1 MLIRDRIYLQAVY
14 LYSLPTI
21 DFQGDLIME
30 ENKLKLAQQ
39 EVDEALQT
47 VEFMEKVLDE
57 SNSKELLKEKFMTL
71 STKVQELEEILKNEG
86 II

>member
-14 LYSLPTI
+14 LYSLPAI

>member
-1 MLIRDRIYLQAVY
+1 
-14 LYSLPTI
+14 
-21 DFQGDLIME
+21 ME